1 VKVVVAGEVFTK
13 VPVIVPDVNGVV
25 RFVGE
30 DMLSVF
36 VMLAL
41 AGVTE
46 YVAANEGLTTAAPTG
61 TVQPPVKLVMANAV
75 PSEMVIVLPPVTQ
88 FNPVPQA
95 MVSAPVSVLSEATPA
110 PAGAAYP
117 PALFRNKV
125 LLPVESR
132 FTPFTVKPASTVVVL
147 PAVTG
152 VEPSVIGNPVPAAPA
167 PTV

>member
-110 PAGAAYP
+110 PAG
-117 PALFRNKV
+117 
-125 LLPVESR
+125 VE
-132 FTPFTVKPASTVVVL
+132 
-147 PAVTG
+147 
-152 VEPSVIGNPVPAAPA
+152 
-167 PTV
+167 

>member
-1 VKVVVAGEVFTK
+1 VPDAFTVEVAPAAPYPPKISHAQLPVCVAVNVDPCVAESVKVVVAGEVFTK

-110 PAGAAYP
+110 PAG
-117 PALFRNKV
+117 
-125 LLPVESR
+125 VE
-132 FTPFTVKPASTVVVL
+132 
-147 PAVTG
+147 
-152 VEPSVIGNPVPAAPA
+152 
-167 PTV
+167 